1 MYDFI
6 ILKKLHA
13 NIHLP
18 KAPIIKE
25 VIWIPP
31 ISNCMKYNTSGAFT
45 SHDSSYEDIFQK

>member
-6 ILKKLHA
+6 ILKKFHV

-31 ISNCMKYNTSGAFT
+31 ISNCTKCNTSGAST
-45 SHDSSYEDIFQK
+45 SYDSSYEDIFQK